1 MDQSYAPRSPELSGY
16 APRSPDLT
24 AYRPASPQG
33 QELYAPQSPDLS
45 GLQQPPQL
53 YAPQAP
59 VHSSF
64 GLEQNQQ
71 QPLHQHIP
79 QTYPP
84 QQSGYTLAHPSLQQP
99 SQSFQADPYQ
109 QLGFGQQPAYQQ
121 QYPPYPEMP
130 VQTRNRGV
138 RTPADVGSY
147 NYDNGNVKEE
157 EQPAPVWEHPQPIAQ
172 PQTQTPARRGRKP
185 KSETANGGA
194 PPTPMKKMD
203 TGGIE
208 VKTKFPTARI
218 KRIMQADED
227 VGKVAQVTPVVMG
240 MFFYPSVCPSY
251 LLTHPTAKAL
261 ELFMIRLI
269 SASANNAKQRGS
281 KRVLSQHMKSA
292 VMQDEQFD
300 NLRDIVGRV
309 PDAPAKGA
317 NGDDSEDEESAP
329 KKGAGRGRKAGAAAG
344 AGRGKKRRDSDDF

>member
-33 QELYAPQSPDLS
+33 QGLYAPQSPDLS
-45 GLQQPPQL
+45 GLQQPQQH
-53 YAPQAP
+53 YVQQAP

-64 GLEQNQQ
+64 GGLEQNQQ
-71 QPLHQHIP
+71 QLLHQQHIP

-84 QQSGYTLAHPSLQQP
+84 QQSGYTLAQHPLQQP
-99 SQSFQADPYQ
+99 SQSFQSDPYQ
-109 QLGFGQQPAYQQ
+109 QLGFGQQLAYQQ
-121 QYPPYPEMP
+121 QYPAYPEMP
-130 VQTRNRGV
+130 AQTRNRGV
-138 RTPADVGSY
+138 RTPAEVGSY
-147 NYDNGNVKEE
+147 NYDNANVKEE
-157 EQPAPVWEHPQPIAQ
+157 EPAWEQHPQPI
-172 PQTQTPARRGRKP
+172 TQAATPARRGRKP
-185 KSETANGGA
+185 KSENANGAA

-240 MFFYPSVCPSY
+240 MFSY
-251 LLTHPTAKAL
+251 SSLSLSCLLTRSVAKAL

-269 SASANNAKQRGS
+269 SASAANAKQRGS

-292 VMQDEQFD
+292 IMQDEQFD

-317 NGDDSEDEESAP
+317 NGDDSEDEDSAP
-329 KKGAGRGRKAGAAAG
+329 KKGAGRGRKTGAGAG

>member
-1 MDQSYAPRSPELSGY
+1 
-16 APRSPDLT
+16 
-24 AYRPASPQG
+24 
-33 QELYAPQSPDLS
+33 
-45 GLQQPPQL
+45 
-53 YAPQAP
+53 
-59 VHSSF
+59 
-64 GLEQNQQ
+64 
-71 QPLHQHIP
+71 
-79 QTYPP
+79 
-84 QQSGYTLAHPSLQQP
+84 
-99 SQSFQADPYQ
+99 
-109 QLGFGQQPAYQQ
+109 
-121 QYPPYPEMP
+121 MP

-138 RTPADVGSY
+138 RTPAEVGSY

-157 EQPAPVWEHPQPIAQ
+157 EPAWEPQPAA
-172 PQTQTPARRGRKP
+172 QTPARRGRKP
-185 KSETANGGA
+185 KSEAGNGAA

-227 VGKVAQVTPVVMG
+227 VGKVAQVTPVVM
-240 MFFYPSVCPSY
+240 
-251 LLTHPTAKAL
+251 AKAL

-269 SASANNAKQRGS
+269 SASAGVAKQRGS

-317 NGDDSEDEESAP
+317 NGDDSEDEENAP
-329 KKGAGRGRKAGAAAG
+329 KKGAGRGRKAGAGAG
-344 AGRGKKRRDSDDF
+344 SGRGKKRRDSDDF

>member
-16 APRSPDLT
+16 TPRSPDLA
-24 AYRPASPQG
+24 AYPPVSQG
-33 QELYAPQSPDLS
+33 QDLYAPQSPDLS
-45 GLQQPPQL
+45 GLQQPQHS
-53 YAPQAP
+53 YARDPS
-59 VHSSF
+59 VHHSF
-64 GLEQNQQ
+64 GLDQHQ
-71 QPLHQHIP
+71 QPLPQQHIA

-84 QQSGYTLAHPSLQQP
+84 QQPGYTLPHTSLQQP
-99 SQSFQADPYQ
+99 LLPEAYPSPFA
-109 QLGFGQQPAYQQ
+109 FGQQPAYQQ
-121 QYPPYPEMP
+121 QYPAYPEMP

-138 RTPADVGSY
+138 RTSAEVGSY

-157 EQPAPVWEHPQPIAQ
+157 EPAWEEQQAVAP
-172 PQTQTPARRGRKP
+172 TPARRGRKP
-185 KSETANGGA
+185 KSETGNGAA

-227 VGKVAQVTPVVMG
+227 VGKVAQVTPVVM
-240 MFFYPSVCPSY
+240 
-251 LLTHPTAKAL
+251 AKAL

-269 SASANNAKQRGS
+269 SASAGVAKQRGS

-309 PDAPAKGA
+309 PDAPAKGG

-329 KKGAGRGRKAGAAAG
+329 KKGAGRGRKAGAGAG
-344 AGRGKKRRDSDDF
+344 GGRGKKRRDSDDF